1 MINFTDITGLAS
13 STVAMIAMVV
23 MLPGVARLQRVHFA
37 LLVCAI
43 AIVVLIPFGG
53 LPLAAYVRGWMGD
66 LSITSLVLLTSA
78 ILRPLLG
85 WPFNAPSPAGV
96 TNDLPSVLC
105 WGSQMASSPISSS
118 IRGLGW
124 GNAHSKYTLFFI
136 IALAALGLYPMALGI
151 GYFDPYRLGY
161 GNPWFMG
168 GLLLLAL
175 AACFRR
181 LPLVALVI
189 ALAVLAWGV
198 GWYESNNL
206 WDYLLDPLLAIYAI
220 GALVRQGMQAL
231 WKLQRG

>member
-13 STVAMIAMVV
+13 STVAVTALVV
-23 MLPGVARLQRVHFA
+23 MLPGVARLQRHHFA

-66 LSITSLVLLTSA
+66 LSITSLLLLLLLT
-78 ILRPLLG
+78 ILRPVCGLSLHT
-85 WPFNAPSPAGV
+85 PSPTG
-96 TNDLPSVLC
+96 
-105 WGSQMASSPISSS
+105 G
-118 IRGLGW
+118 GLGW
-124 GNAHSKYTLFFI
+124 GNARSKYTLLSM
-136 IALAALGLYPMALGI
+136 IALAALGLYPMVLGI

-175 AACFRR
+175 AAAIRQ
-181 LPLVALVI
+181 LPLAALAI

-206 WDYLLDPLLAIYAI
+206 WDYLIDPLLAIYAI
-220 GALVRQGMQAL
+220 GALVKQGMQTL
-231 WKLQRG
+231 WKLRRGQVRITSKN

>member
-13 STVAMIAMVV
+13 SAVAMIAMVV
-23 MLPGVARLQRVHFA
+23 TLPGVARPQRVHFA

-53 LPLAAYVRGWMGD
+53 LPLAAYVRGWIGD
-66 LSITSLVLLTSA
+66 LSITSLVLLTLT

-85 WPFNAPSPAGV
+85 WV
-96 TNDLPSVLC
+96 
-105 WGSQMASSPISSS
+105 SSGAKAKTS
-118 IRGLGW
+118 
-124 GNAHSKYTLFFI
+124 LFI
-136 IALAALGLYPMALGI
+136 LIALAALGLYPMALGI
-151 GYFDPYRLGY
+151 GIFDPYRLGY

-181 LPLVALVI
+181 FLVVSRAI
-189 ALAVLAWGV
+189 ALAVLAWSV

-220 GALVRQGMQAL
+220 SALVWQGMQIL
-231 WKLQRG
+231 LRPRRG